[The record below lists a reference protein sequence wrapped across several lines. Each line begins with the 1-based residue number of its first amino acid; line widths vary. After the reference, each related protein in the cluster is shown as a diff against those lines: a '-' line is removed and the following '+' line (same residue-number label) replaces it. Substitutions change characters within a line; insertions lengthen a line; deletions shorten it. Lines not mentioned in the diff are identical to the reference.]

1 MNLNLQNAIKYSAF
15 EKNIKNQVNKI
26 SSIGE
31 ERKTNM
37 IYFFLN
43 NWKRILKSVDDENK
57 LPKDFLPLEGSL
69 KIEDFFN
76 EYETDREQFYCE
88 LYYFDEDD
96 NECEMDF
103 RFFCDNIETANM
115 VVEKYMEEEGI
126 LYVNPNRILD
136 NLDIYQKTYKME
148 YNTSYPE
155 PDADAEIFDVDE
167 CPCCMECFDTENKMS
182 IVYSGKIKRNTFCGH
197 PLCIDCFDTICESD
211 NKCCPMCRKDYEE
224 TGDIDISTHRLN
236 IDDDYISGL
245 QSNCETDELC
255 ELVCMKDLIDGLLH
269 FGGWASVLDAKWY
282 DSNFLENDEE
292 YLFIVY

>member
-96 NECEMDF
+96 NE
-103 RFFCDNIETANM
+103 
-115 VVEKYMEEEGI
+115 VKW
-126 LYVNPNRILD
+126 ILD
-136 NLDIYQKTYKME
+136 FFVIILKPQI
-148 YNTSYPE
+148 
-155 PDADAEIFDVDE
+155 
-167 CPCCMECFDTENKMS
+167 
-182 IVYSGKIKRNTFCGH
+182 
-197 PLCIDCFDTICESD
+197 
-211 NKCCPMCRKDYEE
+211 
-224 TGDIDISTHRLN
+224 
-236 IDDDYISGL
+236 
-245 QSNCETDELC
+245 
-255 ELVCMKDLIDGLLH
+255 
-269 FGGWASVLDAKWY
+269 
-282 DSNFLENDEE
+282 
-292 YLFIVY
+292 